1 MSTMSFA
8 EAIDHALAQAMAKD
22 DRIIIIGEDVE
33 LIRLNLFS
41 RFGKKRVRNT
51 PISEGAFLGAGI
63 TAAMSGLR
71 PIVEIMLIDFIGV
84 AMDAVLNHMAKI
96 EKFSGGKWNVPLVIR
111 AACGG
116 GYGDGGQH
124 EQTLWGWLA
133 HIPGL
138 SVLVPSNP
146 ADSGGLML
154 SALKS
159 EKPVI
164 YLEHKLL
171 ADYWLDYMGGSSRK
185 NVKFDIPDA
194 GVHGNVPAEWQPIPL
209 GQAKICRQGNDLTI
223 VSVGVGLHRS
233 LEAAESLENEGISA
247 AVIDLRSVC
256 PLDREAICNSVKQT
270 GRLLVVDEDYQNFG
284 LSGEIAAVVLEAGIS
299 FKFARVCT
307 METIPYARPLEDRT
321 LPNTN
326 RILESA
332 KDILHS

>member
-146 ADSGGLML
+146 ADAGGLML

-332 KDILHS
+332 KDLLHS